1 MGTNNIN
8 FRYLFEGTF
17 AHLNGL
23 PLNDG
28 TVVNAYWCDDRIVF
42 RSDENK
48 YDLPF
53 SNLLNICIKSD
64 VEIYNQCKLSENLDF
79 IPYGSVGAALYDK
92 GKEKET
98 TQATQYLIFTYKGK
112 YNGETKYVAFEL
124 NQYNTATANNMVNYF
139 LKLQQNM
146 PKQAVPVE
154 EVEES
159 PEPVVQSY
167 QAPAPPMRKKKK
179 HILLKIFLVVMS
191 ISFVIAVVF
200 IISEQG
206 SQPNYKE
213 KNEKAEAEI
222 SSLVDGSLSNALSKM
237 EEMGYTATYY
247 FDNGKAYKNDYTN
260 VVKDNFSKDEKQL
273 KKYVITKY
281 ENVNAET
288 KTVDLYINTKK
299 EAKKQKQLNELESK
313 LGHINACQAVEE
325 YGKEQYPFGFKLHY
339 MKDLQGYQMVGENN
353 DTWRIQCGVTITN
366 AYGASYD
373 ATCQAEITGSNEAP
387 EVTDFVVF

>member
-42 RSDENK
+42 RSDENR

-79 IPYGSVGAALYDK
+79 IPYGSVGAVLYDK
-92 GKEKET
+92 GKET
-98 TQATQYLIFTYKGK
+98 TQATQYLIFTHKGK

>member
-42 RSDENK
+42 RSDENR

-79 IPYGSVGAALYDK
+79 IPYGSVGAVLYDK
-92 GKEKET
+92 GKET

-339 MKDLQGYQMVGENN
+339 MKDLQEYQMVGENN

>member
-42 RSDENK
+42 RSDENR

-79 IPYGSVGAALYDK
+79 IPYGSVGAVLYDK
-92 GKEKET
+92 GKET

-154 EVEES
+154 
-159 PEPVVQSY
+159 
-167 QAPAPPMRKKKK
+167 
-179 HILLKIFLVVMS
+179 LKIFLVVMS

>member
-1 MGTNNIN
+1 MGTNDVK

-28 TVVNAYWCDDRIVF
+28 TVVNAYWCDDRVVF
-42 RSDENK
+42 KANDAEYN
-48 YDLPF
+48 LPF
-53 SNLLNICIKSD
+53 SNLMNICIKTNG
-64 VEIYNQCKLSENLDF
+64 EILNQYEASKASEATAFNELGALLSKANT
-79 IPYGSVGAALYDK
+79 DK
-92 GKEKET
+92 T
-98 TQATQYLIFTYKGK
+98 TPYLIFTYKSKDGQS
-112 YNGETKYVAFEL
+112 TKYVALEI
-124 NQYNTATANNMVNYF
+124 NQFNNSTANKIVNYF
-139 LKLQQNM
+139 INLPQSAPKPTPPIQQTVA
-146 PKQAVPVE
+146 PTITEAPSAPVQQ
-154 EVEES
+154 
-159 PEPVVQSY
+159 PIKP
-167 QAPAPPMRKKKK
+167 KKKK
-179 HILLKIFLVVMS
+179 HILLKMFFAIMS

-206 SQPNYKE
+206 SQPNYE
-213 KNEKAEAEI
+213 ERNEKAEAEI

-313 LGHINACQAVEE
+313 LGHINACQAVEK

-373 ATCQAEITGSNEAP
+373 ATCQAEITGSNDAP

>member
-28 TVVNAYWCDDRIVF
+28 TVVNAYWCNDRIVF
-42 RSDENK
+42 RSDEHR

-92 GKEKET
+92 GKET

-159 PEPVVQSY
+159 SEPVVQSY
-167 QAPAPPMRKKKK
+167 QATAPPVRKKKK
-179 HILLKIFLVVMS
+179 HILLKIFLVIMS

-206 SQPNYKE
+206 SQTNYKE

-313 LGHINACQAVEE
+313 LGHINACQAVEK

-339 MKDLQGYQMVGENN
+339 LKDLQGYQMVGENN

>member
-17 AHLNGL
+17 THLNGL

-42 RSDENK
+42 RSDENR

-92 GKEKET
+92 GKET

-112 YNGETKYVAFEL
+112 YNGETKYIAFEL
-124 NQYNTATANNMVNYF
+124 NQYNTATANNIVNYF

-167 QAPAPPMRKKKK
+167 QAPAPPVHKKKK

-288 KTVDLYINTKK
+288 KTVDINTKK

-313 LGHINACQAVEE
+313 LGHINACQAVEK

>member
-17 AHLNGL
+17 THLNGL

-42 RSDENK
+42 RSDENR

-92 GKEKET
+92 GKET

-112 YNGETKYVAFEL
+112 YNGETKYIAFEL
-124 NQYNTATANNMVNYF
+124 NQYNTATANNIVNYF

-167 QAPAPPMRKKKK
+167 QAPAPPVHKKKK

-247 FDNGKAYKNDYTN
+247 FDKRQS
-260 VVKDNFSKDEKQL
+260 V
-273 KKYVITKY
+273 
-281 ENVNAET
+281 
-288 KTVDLYINTKK
+288 
-299 EAKKQKQLNELESK
+299 QKW
-313 LGHINACQAVEE
+313 
-325 YGKEQYPFGFKLHY
+325 LH
-339 MKDLQGYQMVGENN
+339 KCCK
-353 DTWRIQCGVTITN
+353 R
-366 AYGASYD
+366 
-373 ATCQAEITGSNEAP
+373 
-387 EVTDFVVF
+387 

>member
-42 RSDENK
+42 RSDENR

-79 IPYGSVGAALYDK
+79 IPYGSVGAVLYDK
-92 GKEKET
+92 GKET

-373 ATCQAEITGSNEAP
+373 ATCQAEITGSNKAP

>member
-28 TVVNAYWCDDRIVF
+28 TVVNAYWCNDRIVF
-42 RSDENK
+42 RSDEHR

-92 GKEKET
+92 GKET

-159 PEPVVQSY
+159 PESVVQSY
-167 QAPAPPMRKKKK
+167 QAPAPPVRKKKK
-179 HILLKIFLVVMS
+179 HILLKIFLVIMS

-213 KNEKAEAEI
+213 ENKKAEAEI

-247 FDNGKAYKNDYTN
+247 FDNGKAYKNDYTD
-260 VVKDNFSKDEKQL
+260 VVKNNFSKDEKQL

-281 ENVNAET
+281 ENVNAGT

-299 EAKKQKQLNELESK
+299 ETKKQKQLNELESK
-313 LGHINACQAVEE
+313 LGHINACQAVEK

>member
-42 RSDENK
+42 RSDENR

-79 IPYGSVGAALYDK
+79 IPYGSVGAVLYDK
-92 GKEKET
+92 GKET

-325 YGKEQYPFGFKLHY
+325 YVKEQYPFGFKLHY

>member
-42 RSDENK
+42 RSDENR

-79 IPYGSVGAALYDK
+79 IPYGSVGAVLYDK
-92 GKEKET
+92 GKET

-191 ISFVIAVVF
+191 ISFVMAVVF

-313 LGHINACQAVEE
+313 LGHINACQAVEK

>member
-1 MGTNNIN
+1 MGANDVN
-8 FRYLFEGTF
+8 FRYLIEGAFT
-17 AHLNGL
+17 HINGL
-23 PLNDG
+23 PISDG
-28 TVVNAYWCDDRIVF
+28 TIVNAYWCNDRVVF
-42 RSDENK
+42 KANDAEYN
-48 YDLPF
+48 LPF
-53 SNLLNICIKSD
+53 SNLMNVCIKTNG
-64 VEIYNQCKLSENLDF
+64 EILNQYEASNASEATAFNELGALLSEK
-79 IPYGSVGAALYDK
+79 VGTDK
-92 GKEKET
+92 
-98 TQATQYLIFTYKGK
+98 ATQYLIFTYKSK
-112 YNGETKYVAFEL
+112 NGQSTKLTALEI
-124 NQYNTATANNMVNYF
+124 NQFNSTTANKMVDYF
-139 LKLQQNM
+139 INLPQSVPKPTPHIQPTVTTPTITEIPAAPVQQ
-146 PKQAVPVE
+146 PVK
-154 EVEES
+154 
-159 PEPVVQSY
+159 P
-167 QAPAPPMRKKKK
+167 KKKK
-179 HILLKIFLVVMS
+179 HILLKIFFAIMS

-206 SQPNYKE
+206 SQPNYEE

-313 LGHINACQAVEE
+313 LGHINACQAVEK

-373 ATCQAEITGSNEAP
+373 ATCQAEITGSNDAP

>member
-28 TVVNAYWCDDRIVF
+28 TVVNAFWCDDRIVF
-42 RSDENK
+42 RSDENR

-79 IPYGSVGAALYDK
+79 IPYGSVGAVLYDK
-92 GKEKET
+92 GKET

-213 KNEKAEAEI
+213 ENKKAEAEI

-313 LGHINACQAVEE
+313 LGHINACQAVEK

>member
-42 RSDENK
+42 RSDENR

-79 IPYGSVGAALYDK
+79 IPYGSVGAVLYDK
-92 GKEKET
+92 GKET

-325 YGKEQYPFGFKLHY
+325 YSKEQYPFGFKLHY

>member
-42 RSDENK
+42 RSDENR

-92 GKEKET
+92 GKEI

-167 QAPAPPMRKKKK
+167 QAPAPPVRKKKK
-179 HILLKIFLVVMS
+179 HILLKIFLVIMS

-200 IISEQG
+200 IISQQG

-313 LGHINACQAVEE
+313 LGHINACQAVEK

>member
-42 RSDENK
+42 RSDENR

-79 IPYGSVGAALYDK
+79 IPYGSVGAVLYDK
-92 GKEKET
+92 GKET

-325 YGKEQYPFGFKLHY
+325 YGKE
-339 MKDLQGYQMVGENN
+339 
-353 DTWRIQCGVTITN
+353 
-366 AYGASYD
+366 
-373 ATCQAEITGSNEAP
+373 
-387 EVTDFVVF
+387 

>member
-1 MGTNNIN
+1 MTTNNIN

-42 RSDENK
+42 RSDENR

-64 VEIYNQCKLSENLDF
+64 VEIYNQCKLSKNLDF

-92 GKEKET
+92 GKET

-159 PEPVVQSY
+159 PESVVQSY
-167 QAPAPPMRKKKK
+167 QAPAPPVRKKKK
-179 HILLKIFLVVMS
+179 HILLKIFLVIMS

-200 IISEQG
+200 IISQQG

-281 ENVNAET
+281 ENANAET

-313 LGHINACQAVEE
+313 LGHINACQAVEK

>member
-1 MGTNNIN
+1 MGTNDVK

-28 TVVNAYWCDDRIVF
+28 TVVNAYWCNDRIVF
-42 RSDENK
+42 RSDENR

-92 GKEKET
+92 GKET

-146 PKQAVPVE
+146 PKQAVPAE

-167 QAPAPPMRKKKK
+167 QAPASPVRKKKK
-179 HILLKIFLVVMS
+179 HILLKIFLVIMS
-191 ISFVIAVVF
+191 ISFIIAVVF

-213 KNEKAEAEI
+213 ENKKAEAEI

>member
-42 RSDENK
+42 RSDENR

-79 IPYGSVGAALYDK
+79 IPYGSVGAVLYDK
-92 GKEKET
+92 GKET

-159 PEPVVQSY
+159 PGPVVQSY

>member
-1 MGTNNIN
+1 MTTNNIN

-92 GKEKET
+92 GKET

-146 PKQAVPVE
+146 PKQAVPAE

-167 QAPAPPMRKKKK
+167 QAPASPVRKKKK

-213 KNEKAEAEI
+213 ENKKAEAEI

-313 LGHINACQAVEE
+313 LGHINACQAVEK